1 VGSLDCAG
9 ATKVDA
15 RPRRRSR
22 RRRRRSRARADHRP
36 ADASSSP
43 SAPRRIAVALTC
55 CGTGW
60 LKPAAGEQNFLLV
73 NTDLPDGSAQLINP
87 ANGAVYA
94 DVEPLGSGASAH
106 LRIVLGHGSYA

>member
-43 SAPRRIAVALTC
+43 SAPRIAVALTG

-73 NTDLPDGSAQLINP
+73 NTDLRDGSAQLINP